1 MIFNTSNYKR
11 IKSSAI
17 GGFSCLGKTMAFAM
31 FFLIST
37 SLYAQ
42 VKVVSGTIASNE
54 DGAPLLGVTVK
65 NKTTGTK
72 TTSNGAGYFTIAAL
86 KGHVIVFNYVGYS
99 AKEVAVGDDE
109 KISVRLVESDKNL
122 NDVVVTAYDIKKSK
136 RELTYQ
142 ALSVSGD
149 DIAST
154 RRENFINSLAGR
166 IPGAMIT
173 ATTGMPGASSTIVLR
188 GPTSI
193 DGSNQ
198 PLFVVDGLIIDNSS
212 FEMQDRLPASGG
224 LNLANRSND
233 FGNRAMDINPEDI
246 DAVTVLKGPE
256 ATALYGSDGANG
268 AIIITTKK
276 GKKGKASV
284 TYNNSFRYEKVTRL
298 PEIQKEFDQG
308 FGGITNNTERR
319 FFGNRLAPGTPVFDN
334 IGNFFVTGNTSQH
347 NLGVEGGSDLS
358 TYRFTASV
366 FNQEQGVVPNT
377 GFDRYNFRLNTTF
390 KLSPKFNI
398 TNSFTYISSKTR
410 KASKGSGGFLLSLL
424 TWPVDDDA
432 RAYLDQ
438 SGVRRSINGN
448 FLQTAEDDNPFW
460 DINRNQSVDIND
472 RLMGNVQVSYDP
484 YKWLNLTAIMGVD
497 FYSDLGTWF
506 THPLSNNARTVGG
519 SILQFRARQNLIN
532 GAYRATIRKKIGNL
546 NNIITSAFTF
556 DSRQYEV
563 NGSRGERLFDQSF
576 VSLNNA
582 DPTTIASITTAEN
595 NNRLGAFINYNG
607 SYKNWLN
614 FSLAGRMDGSSRLV
628 DPTNWD
634 PAKPYYFYWSAGSS
648 LILSDIIKMPK
659 QITYLKYRLNYA
671 TTGRDP
677 RTPYVTSNRF
687 SQSTFTGGGFSPFVT
702 QGNPSLKAEFSQQ
715 FETGIEAKLF
725 KGRVGI
731 DLTYYNNKTVDQL
744 INPRLSYASGAI
756 LKWINGG
763 DVVNRGLEL
772 QLTGS
777 PIKTKKFTWDV
788 TVNWARN
795 RNEILRMPS
804 DLPFFYNSDTWIAGI
819 RNIATKGGS
828 VFDLAAT
835 RFERNTNGDVLISPS
850 SGLPLKI
857 SDYIK
862 VADRQSDWNMGLINS
877 FTFLNN
883 WNISFNLDIRK
894 GGDIF
899 NGTEHF
905 LYSRGAS
912 VRTLDRETPRVIRGV
927 LKDGLENTANPTK
940 NTIVLT
946 PFARSEFYSLGV
958 AEEDF
963 IERDINW
970 IRMRDITVSYK
981 LPSDL
986 IKRQNVIK
994 SASVFFTG
1002 TDLFILTNYRG
1013 ADPAANANNA
1023 ASRGGIGGVGMDF
1036 GNLATPMGINFGIRV
1051 QF

>member
-1 MIFNTSNYKR
+1 MRKV
-11 IKSSAI
+11 A
-17 GGFSCLGKTMAFAM
+17 CLGKIMVLIM
-31 FFLIST
+31 FSFFSQ
-37 SLYAQ
+37 SLLAQ
-42 VKVVSGTIASNE
+42 DKTVSGTIVSDD
-54 DGAPLLGVTVK
+54 DGTPLLGVTVTNK
-65 NKTTGTK
+65 STGKKTTT
-72 TTSNGAGYFTIAAL
+72 NAVGYYSIAAQ
-86 KGHVIVFNYVGYS
+86 KGQVLVFSYVGFS
-99 AKEVAVGDDE
+99 AKEVNVGDDD
-109 KISVRLVESDKNL
+109 KVSVRLVDSDKNL
-122 NDVVVTAYDIKKSK
+122 TDVVVTAYDIKKSK

-142 ALSVSGD
+142 ALTVNGD

-166 IPGAMIT
+166 IPGATIT

-224 LNLANRSND
+224 LNFANRSND

-246 DAVTVLKGPE
+246 DVVTVLKGPE

-284 TYNNSFRYEKVTRL
+284 SYNNSFRFEKVYRL

-308 FGGITNNTERR
+308 FGGITNNTQRT
-319 FFGNRLAPGTPVFDN
+319 FFGNRLPAGAPVFDN
-334 IGNFFVTGNTSQH
+334 LGSFFRTGNTAQH
-347 NLGVEGGSDLS
+347 NLAVEGGSDVS

-366 FNQEQGVVPNT
+366 VNQNGVVPNT
-377 GFDRYNFRLNTTF
+377 GFERYNFRLNTTF

-398 TNSFTYISSKTR
+398 TNSFTYISSKTT

-432 RAYLDQ
+432 RNFLDAN
-438 SGVRRSINGN
+438 GNRRSINGN
-448 FLQTAEDDNPFW
+448 FLQLAEDDNPFW
-460 DINRNQSVDIND
+460 DVNQNKNFDNNN
-472 RLMGNVQVSYDP
+472 RLMGNFQLSYDP
-484 YKWLNLTAIMGVD
+484 YKWLNLTALMGVD
-497 FYSDLGTWF
+497 FYADLGTWF
-506 THPLSNNARTVGG
+506 THPQSNLARTVGG
-519 SILQFRARQNLIN
+519 SILQFRAQQTLVN
-532 GAYRATIRKKIGNL
+532 GAYRATVRKKIGNF
-546 NNIITSAFTF
+546 NNIITAAFTF
-556 DSRQYEV
+556 DSRKYEV
-563 NGSRGERLFDQSF
+563 NGTRGERLFDQNF

-582 DPTTIASITTAEN
+582 DPTTVASITTAED
-595 NNRLGAFINYNG
+595 NNRMGAFINYTG
-607 SYKNWLN
+607 SYKNLVN

-648 LILSDIIKMPK
+648 VILSDIFTLPK
-659 QITYLKYRLNYA
+659 EFSYLKYRINYA

-687 SQSTFTGGGFSPFVT
+687 AQSTLTGGGFSPFVT
-702 QGNPSLKAEFSQQ
+702 QGNPNLKAEFSQQ
-715 FETGIEAKLF
+715 FETGIEAKFF
-725 KGRVGI
+725 KGRIGI
-731 DLTYYNNKTVDQL
+731 DLTYYSNKTVDQL
-744 INPRLSYASGAI
+744 FNPRLSYASGAI

-763 DVVNRGLEL
+763 DVVNRGIEL
-772 QLTGS
+772 QILAS

-788 TVNWARN
+788 TVNWAHN

-828 VFDLAAT
+828 MYDLAAT
-835 RFERNTNGDVLISPS
+835 RFQRNTAGDVLISPT
-850 SGLPLKI
+850 SGLPVRI

-862 VADRQSDWNMGLINS
+862 VADRQEDWRMGFQNS
-877 FTFLNN
+877 FTFLND

-899 NGTEHF
+899 NGTEFF

-927 LKDGLENTANPTK
+927 LQDGLENTAKPTR

-946 PFARSEFYSLGV
+946 PFARSEFYTLGV

-970 IRMRDITVSYK
+970 IRMRDITVTYK
-981 LPSDL
+981 LPSKL
-986 IKRQNVIK
+986 IKRQNIIK

-1002 TDLFILTNYRG
+1002 TDLFIITNYRG

-1036 GNLATPMGINFGIRV
+1036 GNLATPMGLNFGIRA

>member
-1 MIFNTSNYKR
+1 MR
-11 IKSSAI
+11 RVA
-17 GGFSCLGKTMAFAM
+17 CLGKIMVLAMLLILSPSLMAQEK
-31 FFLIST
+31 T
-37 SLYAQ
+37 
-42 VKVVSGTIASNE
+42 VSGPIVSDD
-54 DGAPLLGVTVK
+54 DGSPLLGVTVTNK
-65 NKTTGTK
+65 NTGKKTAA
-72 TTSNGAGYFTIAAL
+72 NNAGYYSIPAQ
-86 KGHVIVFNYVGYS
+86 KGHVIVFNYVGYA
-99 AKEVAVGDDE
+99 AKEVTVGDED
-109 KISVRLVESDKNL
+109 KVSIRLVTSDKSL
-122 NDVVVTAYDIKKSK
+122 GDVVVTAYDIKKSK

-149 DIAST
+149 EIAST
-154 RRENFINSLAGR
+154 RRDNFINSLAGR

-173 ATTGMPGASSTIVLR
+173 ATTGMPGASATIVLR

-224 LNLANRSND
+224 INLANRNND

-276 GKKGKASV
+276 GKKGRASV
-284 TYNNSFRYEKVTRL
+284 SYNNSFRFEKVTRL
-298 PEIQKEFDQG
+298 PEIQTVYDQG
-308 FGGITNNTERR
+308 FGGITNNTQRT
-319 FFGNRLAPGTPVFDN
+319 FFGNRIPEGVKVFDN
-334 IGNFFVTGNTSQH
+334 LGNFFRTGKTQQH
-347 NLGVEGGSDLS
+347 NLAIEGGTDMS
-358 TYRFTASV
+358 TYRFTAST
-366 FNQEQGVVPNT
+366 FNNDGVVPNT
-377 GFDRYNFRLNTTF
+377 GFDRYNLRLNTTF
-390 KLSPKFNI
+390 KLSPKFNV

-410 KASKGSGGFLLSLL
+410 KGSKGAGGFLLSLL

-432 RAYLDQ
+432 RNYVDAN
-438 SGVRRSINGN
+438 GNRRSVNGN
-448 FLQTAEDDNPFW
+448 FLQLAEDDNPFW
-460 DINRNQSVDIND
+460 DLNRNQNFDQND
-472 RLMGNVQVSYDP
+472 RLMGNFQVSYDP
-484 YKWLNLTAIMGVD
+484 YKWLNLTALMGVD
-497 FYSDLGTWF
+497 FYADLGTWF
-506 THPLSNNARTVGG
+506 THPQSNLARTVGG
-519 SILQFRARQNLIN
+519 SILQYRSRQLLIN
-532 GAYRATIRKKIGNL
+532 GAYRATVRKKIGNV
-546 NNIITSAFTF
+546 NNVITAAFTF
-556 DSRQYEV
+556 DSRKYEV
-563 NGSRGERLFDQSF
+563 NGTRGERLFDPEF

-582 DPTTIASITTAEN
+582 DPTTIGTITTAEN
-595 NNRLGAFINYNG
+595 NNRLGAFINYNA
-607 SYKNWLN
+607 SYKNFLN

-648 LILSDIIKMPK
+648 LILSDIIKLPK
-659 QITYLKYRLNYA
+659 QVTYLKYRINYA

-687 SQSTFTGGGFSPFVT
+687 AQSTFTGGGFSPFVT
-702 QGNPSLKAEFSQQ
+702 QGNPQLRAEFSQQ
-715 FETGIEAKLF
+715 FETGLEAKFL
-725 KGRVGI
+725 KGRLGF
-731 DLTYYNNKTVDQL
+731 DLTYYSNKTVDQL
-744 INPRLSYASGAI
+744 LNPRLSYASGAI

-763 DVVNRGLEL
+763 DVENRGWEM
-772 QLTGS
+772 QITGT
-777 PIKTKKFTWDV
+777 PIKSKKFTWDV

-828 VFDLAAT
+828 IFDLAAT
-835 RFERNTNGDVLISPS
+835 RFLRNTRGDVLITPT
-850 SGLPLKI
+850 SGLPVRI

-862 VADRQSDWNMGLINS
+862 VGSRQPDWNMGLINS
-877 FTFLNN
+877 FSFLND
-883 WNISFNLDIRK
+883 WNLSFNLDIRK

-899 NGTEHF
+899 NGTEWF

-927 LKDGLENTANPTK
+927 LQDGLENTANPTQ

-963 IERDINW
+963 IERNINW
-970 IRMRDITVSYK
+970 VRLRDVTLSYRLSNK
-981 LPSDL
+981 L
-986 IKRQNVIK
+986 IKRQNLFK

-1013 ADPAANANNA
+1013 TDPAANANNA
-1023 ASRGGIGGVGMDF
+1023 ASRGGIGGVGMDY
-1036 GNLATPMGINFGIRV
+1036 GNMATPVGINFGVRA

>member
-1 MIFNTSNYKR
+1 MR
-11 IKSSAI
+11 RVA
-17 GGFSCLGKTMAFAM
+17 CLGKIMVMAM
-31 FFLIST
+31 FLFLSPF
-37 SLYAQ
+37 LMAQ
-42 VKVVSGTIASNE
+42 EKTVSGTIVSDD
-54 DGAPLLGVTVK
+54 DGSPLLGVTVTNK
-65 NKTTGTK
+65 NTSKKTAT
-72 TTSNGAGYFTIAAL
+72 NAAGYYSIAAQ
-86 KGHVIVFNYVGYS
+86 KGHVLVFSYVGYAS
-99 AKEVAVGDDE
+99 KEVTVGDDE
-109 KISVRLVESDKNL
+109 KVSVRLVDSDKAL
-122 NDVVVTAYDIKKSK
+122 GDVVVTAYDIKKSK

-166 IPGAMIT
+166 IPGATIT
-173 ATTGMPGASSTIVLR
+173 ATTGMPGASATIVLR
-188 GPTSI
+188 GPTSM

-284 TYNNSFRYEKVTRL
+284 SYNNSFRFERVYRL

-319 FFGNRLAPGTPVFDN
+319 FFGNRLPPGTPVYDN
-334 IGNFFVTGNTSQH
+334 VGNFFGTGNTAQH
-347 NLGVEGGSDLS
+347 NLAVEGGSDVS
-358 TYRFTASV
+358 TYRFTASTI
-366 FNQEQGVVPNT
+366 NQNGVVPNT
-377 GFDRYNFRLNTTF
+377 GFERYNFRLNTTF
-390 KLSPKFNI
+390 RLSPKFNI

-432 RAYLDQ
+432 RNFVDDN
-438 SGVRRSINGN
+438 GNRRSINGN
-448 FLQTAEDDNPFW
+448 FLQLAEDDNPFW
-460 DINRNQSVDIND
+460 DVNRNQNFDQND
-472 RLMGNVQVSYDP
+472 RLMGNFQLSYDP
-484 YKWLNLTAIMGVD
+484 YKWLNLTALMGVD

-506 THPLSNNARTVGG
+506 THPQSNLARTVGG
-519 SILQFRARQNLIN
+519 SILQYRARQTLVN
-532 GAYRATIRKKIGNL
+532 GAYRATIKKKIGNF
-546 NNIITSAFTF
+546 NNIITAAFTF
-556 DSRQYEV
+556 DSRKYEV
-563 NGSRGERLFDQSF
+563 NGTRGERLFDQNF

-582 DPTTIASITTAEN
+582 DPTTIASITTAED
-595 NNRLGAFINYNG
+595 NNRMGAFINYTG

-614 FSLAGRMDGSSRLV
+614 LSLAGRMDGSSRLV

-634 PAKPYYFYWSAGSS
+634 PARPYYFYWSAGSS
-648 LILSDIIKMPK
+648 VILSDIIKLPK
-659 QITYLKYRLNYA
+659 EISYLKYRINYA

-702 QGNPSLKAEFSQQ
+702 QGNPALRAEFSQQ
-715 FETGIEAKLF
+715 FETGIEAKFF
-725 KGRVGI
+725 KGRMGI
-731 DLTYYNNKTVDQL
+731 DLTYYANKTVDQL
-744 INPRLSYASGAI
+744 LNPRLSYASGAI

-772 QLTGS
+772 QLTAT
-777 PIKTKKFTWDV
+777 PVKTKKFTWDV

-804 DLPFFYNSDTWIAGI
+804 DLPFFYNADTWIGGI

-835 RFERNTNGDVLISPS
+835 RFLRNTAGDVLISPT
-850 SGLPLKI
+850 SGLPVRI

-862 VADRQSDWNMGLINS
+862 VADRQPDWNMGFVNS
-877 FTFLNN
+877 FTFLND
-883 WNISFNLDIRK
+883 WNVSFNLDIRK

-899 NGTEHF
+899 NGTEWF

-927 LKDGLENTANPTK
+927 LQDGLENTANPTR

-946 PFARSEFYSLGV
+946 PFERSEFYTLGV

-970 IRMRDITVSYK
+970 IRMRDITVSYR
-981 LPSDL
+981 LPSKL

-1002 TDLFILTNYRG
+1002 TDLFIITNYRG

-1036 GNLATPMGINFGIRV
+1036 GNLATPMGLNFGIRA

>member
-1 MIFNTSNYKR
+1 MRKVV
-11 IKSSAI
+11 
-17 GGFSCLGKTMAFAM
+17 CLGKNMVLTI
-31 FFLIST
+31 FLFLSQT
-37 SLYAQ
+37 LLAQ
-42 VKVVSGTIASNE
+42 DKTVSGTIVSDD
-54 DGAPLLGVTVK
+54 DGTPLLGVTVTNK
-65 NKTTGTK
+65 STGKKTTT
-72 TTSNGAGYFTIAAL
+72 NAVGYYTIAAQ
-86 KGHVIVFNYVGYS
+86 KGQLLVFSYVGFT
-99 AKEVAVGDDE
+99 AKEVNVGDDD
-109 KISVRLVESDKNL
+109 KVSVRLVDSDKNL
-122 NDVVVTAYDIKKSK
+122 TDVVVTAYDIKKSK

-142 ALSVSGD
+142 ALTVNGD

-166 IPGAMIT
+166 IPGATIT

-224 LNLANRSND
+224 LNFANRSND

-246 DAVTVLKGPE
+246 DVVTVLKGPE

-284 TYNNSFRYEKVTRL
+284 SYNNSFRFEKVYRL

-308 FGGITNNTERR
+308 FGGITNNTQRT
-319 FFGNRLAPGTPVFDN
+319 FFGNRLPEGAPVFDN
-334 IGNFFVTGNTSQH
+334 LGSFFRTGNTAQH
-347 NLGVEGGSDLS
+347 NLAVEGGSDVS

-366 FNQEQGVVPNT
+366 VNQNGVVPNT
-377 GFDRYNFRLNTTF
+377 GFERYNFRLNTTF

-398 TNSFTYISSKTR
+398 TNSFSYISSKTT

-432 RAYLDQ
+432 RNFLDAN
-438 SGVRRSINGN
+438 GNRRSINGN
-448 FLQTAEDDNPFW
+448 FLQLAEDDNPFW
-460 DINRNQSVDIND
+460 DVNRNQNFDNNN
-472 RLMGNVQVSYDP
+472 RLMGNFQLSYDP
-484 YKWLNLTAIMGVD
+484 YKWLNLTALMGVD
-497 FYSDLGTWF
+497 FYADLGTWF
-506 THPLSNNARTVGG
+506 THPQSNLARTVGG
-519 SILQFRARQNLIN
+519 SILQFRAQQTLVN
-532 GAYRATIRKKIGNL
+532 GAYRATVRKKIGNF
-546 NNIITSAFTF
+546 NNVITAAFTF
-556 DSRQYEV
+556 DSRKYEV
-563 NGSRGERLFDQSF
+563 NGTRGERLFDQNF

-582 DPTTIASITTAEN
+582 DPTTVASITTAED
-595 NNRLGAFINYNG
+595 NNRMGAFINYNG
-607 SYKNWLN
+607 SYKNLVN

-648 LILSDIIKMPK
+648 VILSDIFTLPK
-659 QITYLKYRLNYA
+659 QISYLKYRINYA

-687 SQSTFTGGGFSPFVT
+687 AQSTFTGGGFSPFVT
-702 QGNPSLKAEFSQQ
+702 QGNPNLKAEFSQQ
-715 FETGIEAKLF
+715 FETGIEAKFF
-725 KGRVGI
+725 KGRIGI
-731 DLTYYNNKTVDQL
+731 DLTYYSNKTVDQL
-744 INPRLSYASGAI
+744 LNPRLSYASGAI

-763 DVVNRGLEL
+763 DVVNRGIEL
-772 QLTGS
+772 QILAS

-828 VFDLAAT
+828 MFDLAAT
-835 RFERNTNGDVLISPS
+835 RFQRNTAGDVLISPT
-850 SGLPLKI
+850 SGLPVRI

-862 VADRQSDWNMGLINS
+862 VADRQPDWNMGFLNS
-877 FTFLNN
+877 FTFLND

-899 NGTEHF
+899 NGTEFF

-927 LKDGLENTANPTK
+927 LQDGLENTAKPTR

-946 PFARSEFYSLGV
+946 PFTRSEFYTLGV

-970 IRMRDITVSYK
+970 IRMRDITVTYK
-981 LPSDL
+981 LPSKL
-986 IKRQNVIK
+986 IKRQNIIK

-1002 TDLFILTNYRG
+1002 TDLFIITNYRG

-1036 GNLATPMGINFGIRV
+1036 GNLATPMGLNFGIRA

>member
-1 MIFNTSNYKR
+1 MIFYASIHKR
-11 IKSSAI
+11 TRTRAI
-17 GGFSCLGKTMAFAM
+17 SRFSCLGKVMAFAM
-31 FFLIST
+31 FLLISS
-37 SLYAQ
+37 SLFAQ
-42 VKVVSGTIASNE
+42 VKVVSGTIASN
-54 DGAPLLGVTVK
+54 DDSSPLLGVTVT
-65 NKTTGTK
+65 NKTTGKK
-72 TTSNGAGYFTIAAL
+72 TTSNAAGYFSIAAQ
-86 KGHVIVFNYVGYS
+86 KGNLIVFNYVGYS
-99 AKEVAVGDDE
+99 AKEITVGDDE
-109 KISVRLVESDKNL
+109 KLSVRLVESDKNL
-122 NDVVVTAYDIKKSK
+122 TDVVVTAYDIKKSK

-149 DIAST
+149 EIAST

-166 IPGAMIT
+166 IPGATIT

-284 TYNNSFRYEKVTRL
+284 SYNNSFRYEKVTRL

-319 FFGNRLAPGTPVFDN
+319 FFGNRLAAGTPVYDN
-334 IGNFFVTGNTSQH
+334 LGNFFRTGNTSQH
-347 NLGVEGGSDLS
+347 NLAVEGGSDLS

-377 GFDRYNFRLNTTF
+377 GFERYNFRLNTTY

-432 RAYLDQ
+432 RAYVDQ
-438 SGVRRSINGN
+438 SGNRRSINGN
-448 FLQTAEDDNPFW
+448 FLQLAEDDNPFW
-460 DINRNQSVDIND
+460 DINKNQNVDRND
-472 RLMGNVQVSYDP
+472 RMMGNFQLSYDP
-484 YKWLNLTAIMGVD
+484 YKWLNLTALMGVD
-497 FYSDLGTWF
+497 FYADLGTWF
-506 THPLSNNARTVGG
+506 THPQSNNARTVGG
-519 SILQFRARQNLIN
+519 SILQFRARQTLVN
-532 GAYRATIRKKIGNL
+532 GAYRATIRKRIGNL

-556 DSRQYEV
+556 DSREYEV

-648 LILSDIIKMPK
+648 LILSDILKLPK
-659 QITYLKYRLNYA
+659 EVTYLKYRLNYA

-687 SQSTFTGGGFSPFVT
+687 SQSLFTGGGFSPFVT

-744 INPRLSYASGAI
+744 LNPRFSYATGAI

-777 PIKTKKFTWDV
+777 PVKTKKFTWDV

-835 RFERNTNGDVLISPS
+835 RFERNSNGDVLIDQT
-850 SGLPLKI
+850 SGLPIRI

-862 VADRQSDWNMGLINS
+862 VADRQPDWNMGLINS

-905 LYSRGAS
+905 LYSRDRKS
-912 VRTLDRETPRVIRGV
+912 VV
-927 LKDGLENTANPTK
+927 
-940 NTIVLT
+940 
-946 PFARSEFYSLGV
+946 
-958 AEEDF
+958 
-963 IERDINW
+963 
-970 IRMRDITVSYK
+970 
-981 LPSDL
+981 
-986 IKRQNVIK
+986 
-994 SASVFFTG
+994 
-1002 TDLFILTNYRG
+1002 
-1013 ADPAANANNA
+1013 
-1023 ASRGGIGGVGMDF
+1023 
-1036 GNLATPMGINFGIRV
+1036 
-1051 QF
+1051 